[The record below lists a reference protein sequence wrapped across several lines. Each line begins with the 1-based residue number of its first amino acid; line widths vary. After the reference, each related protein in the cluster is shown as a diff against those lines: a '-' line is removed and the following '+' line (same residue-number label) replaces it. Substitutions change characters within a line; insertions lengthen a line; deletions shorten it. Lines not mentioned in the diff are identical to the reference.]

1 MRTMRNQR
9 IILKHETKQA
19 NRIARNLLETKKA
32 KLGWRA
38 LLLPSLLADYI
49 RFRKRLIVIRKNL
62 LFTKRLASNA
72 AWEIF
77 GGKNRVVEERLIE
90 IKTKELLDKER
101 KGLYV
106 EKVRR
111 KQLHEI
117 ELLIDHYLRLLNSN
131 ETNHANMI
139 RGSYQSKKKYL
150 SFLNELQQIEKEVIQ
165 VSIMSVRKGSKK
177 DRLSW
182 FKKVQET
189 SNKVRMEEVER
200 IFPEG

>member
-1 MRTMRNQR
+1 MRNSR
-9 IILKHETKQA
+9 IILKHETRQA
-19 NRIARNLLETKKA
+19 NRIARNLLETKKT
-32 KLGWRA
+32 KFGWRA
-38 LLLPSLLADYI
+38 LFLLSPLVYYI

-62 LFTKRLASNA
+62 LFSKRLASNA
-72 AWEIF
+72 AREIF
-77 GGKNRVVEERLIE
+77 RGKNRVVEERLIE
-90 IKTKELLDKER
+90 IKTKDLLDKDR
-101 KGLYV
+101 KGLYT

-111 KQLHEI
+111 KQLREI

-139 RGSYQSKKKYL
+139 RVSYQSKKKHL
-150 SFLNELQQIEKEVIQ
+150 SFLNELQQVEQEVIQ
-165 VSIMSVRKGSKK
+165 ASIMSVRKGSKK

-189 SNKVRMEEVER
+189 SNKIRMEEVER

>member
-1 MRTMRNQR
+1 MRTMRNSR

-19 NRIARNLLETKKA
+19 ERIARNLLETKKA
-32 KLGWRA
+32 KFGWKA
-38 LLLPSLLADYI
+38 LFSLSPLVYYI

-72 AWEIF
+72 AREIF
-77 GGKNRVVEERLIE
+77 RGKNRVVEERLIE
-90 IKTKELLDKER
+90 IKTKDLLDKDR
-101 KGLYV
+101 KGLYT

-111 KQLHEI
+111 KQLREI

-139 RGSYQSKKKYL
+139 RVSYQSKKKHL
-150 SFLNELQQIEKEVIQ
+150 SFLNELQQIEQEVIQ
-165 VSIMSVRKGSKK
+165 ASIMSVRKGSKK